1 VCPEKVSMLSRRQ
14 TYQDKSR
21 SPVAWV
27 AIWRETKILK
37 PTDNVIVRIIAN
49 YQVVAKANTQVASKV
64 CKTKG

>member
-1 VCPEKVSMLSRRQ
+1 MLSRRQ

-37 PTDNVIVRIIAN
+37 PTDNVIVRIMAN